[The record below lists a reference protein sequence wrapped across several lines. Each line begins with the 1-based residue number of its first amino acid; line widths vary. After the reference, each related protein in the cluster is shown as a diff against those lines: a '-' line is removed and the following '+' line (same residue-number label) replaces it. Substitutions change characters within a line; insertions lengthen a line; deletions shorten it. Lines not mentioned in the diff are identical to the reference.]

1 MSLCWLIAHCSDLS
15 PPLSPKPLSPK
26 PPKPYAHSAK
36 EKKAKEKGEQV
47 VVKRDYGF
55 NLGQITVNHCDGW
68 AALG

>member
-1 MSLCWLIAHCSDLS
+1 MSLCWLIAHCSL
-15 PPLSPKPLSPK
+15 LRPKPPPK